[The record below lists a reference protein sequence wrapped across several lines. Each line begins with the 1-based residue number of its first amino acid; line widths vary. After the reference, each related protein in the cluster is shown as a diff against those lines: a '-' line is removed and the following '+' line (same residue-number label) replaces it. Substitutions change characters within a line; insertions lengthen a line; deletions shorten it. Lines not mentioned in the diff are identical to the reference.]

1 LNNNWVGLVLW
12 VGLLIEYAIK

>member
-12 VGLLIEYAIK
+12 VGLLTEYAIN